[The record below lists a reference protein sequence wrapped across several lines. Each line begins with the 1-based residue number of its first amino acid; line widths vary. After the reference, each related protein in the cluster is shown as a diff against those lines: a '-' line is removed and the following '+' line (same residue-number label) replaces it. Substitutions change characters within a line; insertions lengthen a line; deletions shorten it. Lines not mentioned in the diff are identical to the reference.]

1 MIYFKDWLRHDEG
14 YSHDIVIHG
23 PFRFYHGTSSGK
35 NDEVLNSFKRE
46 GARSSGYGHG
56 QGGGLF
62 LWTSESKAKT
72 HSLDR
77 INKELD
83 GLKGSFDG
91 SPMVVVIDVPSI
103 DFGEWDLDIENHAKD
118 ILSYASRR
126 VGKLNKLG
134 DVSLSDKTKGYL
146 SRDEVG
152 EKLTGIDAE
161 PIPFSSIR
169 KNPNY
174 RSLPAKR
181 PGPKVFSFRD
191 PLLNDEDDDY
201 YNVGTAQKLAPFY
214 YAHQDRNPEL
224 HKKLESWFF
233 QNNYGKNPMA
243 LKYTGEVSLPVTK
256 ILVYDGKNWVDS

>member
-1 MIYFKDWLRHDEG
+1 MIYFKDWLRHDEV
-14 YSHDIVIHG
+14 YSHDVVISG
-23 PFRFYHGTSSGK
+23 PFRFYHGTSSGS

-62 LWTSESKAKT
+62 LWTSEEKAKR

-77 INKELD
+77 MNNELD
-83 GLKGSFDG
+83 GLKGSFEG
-91 SPMVVVIDVPSI
+91 SPIVVVIDVPSI

-118 ILSYASRR
+118 ILTYASRR

-134 DVSLSDKTKGYL
+134 DVNLTDKTKEYL
-146 SRDEVG
+146 SKDEVG
-152 EKLTGIDAE
+152 EKLTGIDAD
-161 PIPFSSIR
+161 PIPFSYIK
-169 KNPNY
+169 KNPNWK
-174 RSLPAKR
+174 SLSAKF
-181 PGPKVFSFRD
+181 PGKMFGIRD
-191 PLLNDEDDDY
+191 PLLNSEDDDY
-201 YNVGTAQKLAPFY
+201 YNVGTAQKVAPFY

-256 ILVYDGKNWVDS
+256 ILVYNGQNWIES

>member
-1 MIYFKDWLRHDEG
+1 MIYFKDWLRHDEV
-14 YSHDIVIHG
+14 YSHDVVISG

-62 LWTSESKAKT
+62 LWTSESKAKR

-77 INKELD
+77 MNNELD
-83 GLKGSFDG
+83 GLKGSFEG
-91 SPMVVVIDVPSI
+91 SPIVVVIDVPSI
-103 DFGEWDLDIENHAKD
+103 DFGEWDFDIENHAKD

-146 SRDEVG
+146 SKDGVG
-152 EKLTGIDAE
+152 EKLTGSDAG
-161 PIPFSSIR
+161 PIPFSAIKKTNS
-169 KNPNY
+169 K
-174 RSLPAKR
+174 SLSAKF
-181 PGPKVFSFRD
+181 PGKMFGIPD
-191 PLLNDEDDDY
+191 PLLNAEDDDY
-201 YNVGTAQKLAPFY
+201 YNVGTAQKVAPFY

-256 ILVYDGKNWVDS
+256 ILVYNGQNWIES

>member
-1 MIYFKDWLRHDEG
+1 MIYFKDWLRHDEV
-14 YSHDIVIHG
+14 YSHDVVISG
-23 PFRFYHGTSSGK
+23 PFRFYHGTSSGS

-62 LWTSESKAKT
+62 LWTSEEKAKR

-77 INKELD
+77 MNNELD
-83 GLKGSFDG
+83 GLKGSFEG
-91 SPMVVVIDVPSI
+91 SPIVVVIDVPSI

-126 VGKLNKLG
+126 LGKLNKLG
-134 DVSLSDKTKGYL
+134 DVSLSDKTRGYL
-146 SRDEVG
+146 SKDGVG
-152 EKLTGIDAE
+152 EKLTGSDAG
-161 PIPFSSIR
+161 PIPFSAIK
-169 KNPNY
+169 KNPNSK
-174 RSLPAKR
+174 SLSAKF
-181 PGPKVFSFRD
+181 PGKKFGIGD
-191 PLLNDEDDDY
+191 PLLNSEDDY
-201 YNVGTAQKLAPFY
+201 SAGAAKNLAPFY

-256 ILVYDGKNWVDS
+256 ILVYNGQNWIES